1 MTAGTNDRALWVA
14 AQEDY
19 TNALAIAVKAW
30 RADDAA
36 VDDATI
42 QAAAATILIHITKL
56 RSEERIHVRVPEE
69 AVPGFGR
76 GPRAVASKAIAEAMS
91 KAGALAVAGIPPA
104 CPQCGG
110 KVWDNR
116 ENKKNPKAPDWK
128 CRDKEC
134 KDDKG
139 FTTGG
144 WVEKPKAGKAN
155 AYAGKNAQPSSYEE
169 PPVAL
174 REPGEDDLP
183 F

>member
-19 TNALAIAVKAW
+19 TNALAVAKKSW
-30 RADDAA
+30 SSTLD
-36 VDDATI
+36 VDHSVI

-56 RSEERIHVRVPEE
+56 RSEPRIHVQVP
-69 AVPGFGR
+69 A
-76 GPRAVASKAIAEAMS
+76 
-91 KAGALAVAGIPPA
+91 ALAGHPSGKGDVAPPFNPEKAPAAGIPSA

-144 WVEKPKAGKAN
+144 WVEKPKAGKPN

-174 REPGEDDLP
+174 AEDEGDSLP